1 MRHVV
6 GILLVLA
13 LASIAAAQEAPSPA
27 SLSLVAQAAGGAVSG
42 GASAGIAPYV
52 GGRGLITDELATG
65 MFLNPTS
72 GTLGRYEATLQYCT
86 LIFHVGHD
94 TGVGHGAMAA
104 FGVTEWIEVGA
115 AGLLVDLPGKDDQP
129 TVGGPMARVR
139 LVKDEGWQPEVSVG
153 GVFLFGDEALEK
165 RTVYIAASKG
175 IKISDSGLVRSARV
189 HAGFR
194 QAWVEVGKD
203 GSFGFVGGE
212 IELPKHVFAVAEM
225 SNKSG
230 GADRI
235 PWAAGIQVRHPAG
248 YGFTLAAVQTGT
260 LKNAAVYVGVG
271 ISFQ

>member
-1 MRHVV
+1 MPYVMSVLLVV
-6 GILLVLA
+6 GLLSL
-13 LASIAAAQEAPSPA
+13 AAAEEASAPA
-27 SLSLVAQAAGGAVSG
+27 PLRLVAQAIGSSASGGGAEG
-42 GASAGIAPYV
+42 SALYV
-52 GGRGLITDELATG
+52 GGRGLITDELVSG

-94 TGVGHGAMAA
+94 TAVGHGVMAA
-104 FGVTEWIEVGA
+104 FGVTDWIEVGA
-115 AGLLVDLPGKDDQP
+115 SGLLVDLPGKDDQP
-129 TVGGPMARVR
+129 TVGGPTARVR
-139 LVKDEGWQPEVSVG
+139 LLKDEGWQPEVSVG

-165 RTVYIAASKG
+165 RTVYVAASKG
-175 IKISDSGLVRSARV
+175 IKVSDSGPIRSARV

-203 GSFGFVGGE
+203 GSFAFVGGE
-212 IELPKHVFAVAEM
+212 IELPKYVFAVAEV

-248 YGFTLAAVQTGT
+248 YGFTLAGVQTGT
-260 LKNAAVYVGVG
+260 LKSLGVYVGVG